1 MTSEPQEDLSLPAEP
16 KQGPWL
22 KRNGIRLLA
31 SLVIAGACVWLLQ
44 AGALPIW
51 PEAAV
56 LAQVNWSLVGVY
68 VLMYAVLHFV
78 RAARWYWLLAAIQP
92 VPLRK
97 VVGVAFIGFLAIV
110 ALPFRTGEM
119 VRPILIKKRGEL
131 SAWAAMGTVAAER
144 VIDGLCLS
152 LILFFSL
159 LLTTP
164 LDPLPERI
172 GDLPV
177 PVAVVPG
184 AAYAALTVFFSA
196 FVVMGVFY
204 WRRTWA
210 RRMTELVVGRVSL
223 RLAHWLADRVE
234 QVAGGLSFLPRARY
248 VAPFL
253 GATAIYW
260 ALAGAGQWVLGH
272 ACGIEQMTVGQAFV
286 ILGVLA
292 LGIMVPNAPGFFGAF
307 QISIYAG
314 LAMFYPAEIVTG
326 PGSAFVALLYVIQLS
341 IMVVGSVVGA
351 ISERTA
357 GARQEGM

>member
-1 MTSEPQEDLSLPAEP
+1 MTSHPQEDISLPAEP

-22 KRNGIRLLA
+22 KRNGVRLLA
-31 SLVIAGACVWLLQ
+31 SLAIAGVCVWLLR

-51 PEAAV
+51 PEPAV
-56 LAQVNWSLVGVY
+56 LAKVRWPLVGVY
-68 VLMYAVLHFV
+68 VLLYTVLHFV
-78 RAARWYWLLAAIQP
+78 RAARWYWLLAAIQR
-92 VPLRK
+92 VPMRK
-97 VVGVAFIGFLAIV
+97 VIGVAFIGFLAIV

-119 VRPILIKKRGEL
+119 VRPVLIKKRGEL

-144 VIDGLCLS
+144 VIDGLSLS
-152 LILFFSL
+152 AILFFSL

-164 LDPLPERI
+164 LDPLPDRI

-184 AAYAALTVFFSA
+184 AAYAALTIFLSA

-204 WRRTWA
+204 WRRAWA
-210 RRMTELVVGRVSL
+210 RRMTELVVGKVSL

-253 GATAIYW
+253 AGTAIYW
-260 ALAGAGQWVLGH
+260 SLAAVSQWVLAR
-272 ACGIEQMTVGQAFV
+272 ACGIDQMTLGQSFV

-314 LAMFYPAEIVTG
+314 LAMFFPAEVVTG
-326 PGSAFVALLYVIQLS
+326 PGSAFVALLYALQLS
-341 IMVVGSVVGA
+341 VMLVAAIAGT
-351 ISERTA
+351 ISERI
-357 GARQEGM
+357 GVRG